1 MFLTSE
7 DKSFKSKTKNNS
19 YFSIHKFLQMFSL
32 LIPYYTIARFRTL
45 HLRILEQELILVA
58 SHFIEKSTFFSR
70 PKDSFD
76 KSKKVD
82 IDAYSN
88 QSIDRFAILLDLWV
102 NEAEFLESKQQLLDC
117 YLESY
122 HHVFDGTER
131 HKLAEV
137 RIIQICFWTIIQLEN
152 KGFLQSMI
160 RLQK

>member
-1 MFLTSE
+1 
-7 DKSFKSKTKNNS
+7 
-19 YFSIHKFLQMFSL
+19 MFSL
-32 LIPYYTIARFRTL
+32 LIPYYTIARFLSL
-45 HLRILEQELILVA
+45 HFRVLEQEMILVA

-137 RIIQICFWTIIQLEN
+137 RII
-152 KGFLQSMI
+152 
-160 RLQK
+160 